1 MLNLPLGPRRDL
13 VVSGNMKVQC
23 KVCLVEWPICADRG
37 ASTFY
42 LCADSISHSHTLSH
56 LQTATK
62 IVRLTTNVVD
72 DKLVEVAVRC
82 LLSNAC
88 FSPFSTTRAQ
98 ILSNFHAYIWTLHI
112 HRYRCANALIRL
124 HIYIHTRGVRVYTIC
139 FSLPRCMDSFWRKNL
154 I

>member
-1 MLNLPLGPRRDL
+1 MLT
-13 VVSGNMKVQC
+13 
-23 KVCLVEWPICADRG
+23 VEPVH
-37 ASTFY
+37 STF
-42 LCADSISHSHTLSH
+42 ARTQSHTHTLSH

-98 ILSNFHAYIWTLHI
+98 ILSNFHAYIWTLHSYTQI
-112 HRYRCANALIRL
+112 QMRKCTYSLTYLHTYAGCTCVYHLLFSPSLHGQLLAEKFNLSAVDVSQYAVYDHRDN
-124 HIYIHTRGVRVYTIC
+124 GG
-139 FSLPRCMDSFWRKNL
+139 
-154 I
+154 